1 MPYTSSGYGSPGR
14 WPHSLGTGRAGF
26 RRSPNL
32 NEYVLIVSD
41 NGCGSSGTPDGK
53 GGLGK
58 TIINGLAAQ
67 LQAQI
72 TCENGKGT
80 TVTVKIPMRER
91 ADHIPSRI
99 GPNVP
104 CTRWSL
110 RSSAAGGLGVDRR
123 GASTNTQS
131 HPSWLIQASKSC
143 FLA

>member
-1 MPYTSSGYGSPGR
+1 MRNQRLHCRLWRGVEISGAALEAGSLTHLRSSGCADRIAASLSALPYTSSGYGSPGR

-41 NGCGSSGTPDGK
+41 NGCGISGTPDGK

-58 TIINGLAAQ
+58 TIINGLIAQ

-72 TCENGKGT
+72 TCENGNGT

-91 ADHIPSRI
+91 AI
-99 GPNVP
+99 
-104 CTRWSL
+104 
-110 RSSAAGGLGVDRR
+110 AA
-123 GASTNTQS
+123 ASG
-131 HPSWLIQASKSC
+131 K
-143 FLA
+143 